1 MKIEWKYL
9 KYCFNEMVYRNCL
22 LAINFLT
29 DNAIKSNYL
38 NGFFFQL
45 FILLNQLLH
54 RHSIWCQITS
64 YICVNVGKKKDEHE
78 NYDYIQKSLFL
89 YFNLQAGYKHI
100 FVFIIKHNVKSMCC
114 TIVQTS
120 SQCPSYSFLGHNK
133 STR

>member
-22 LAINFLT
+22 FTINFLT

-64 YICVNVGKKKDEHE
+64 YIYLNVGKREKECRHY
-78 NYDYIQKSLFL
+78 NYIQISFF
-89 YFNLQAGYKHI
+89 FNLQSSYKRI
-100 FVFIIKHNVKSMCC
+100 FVFIINHNAKSMCC

-120 SQCPSYSFLGHNK
+120 SQCPSFSFLGHNK